1 MKVLSFPELKLRGI
15 PYTRAH
21 VRRLVGAGEFP
32 APVQLSPHRIA
43 WVESE
48 VDAWLKA
55 RIAARDRRNT
65 SPAE

>member
-1 MKVLSFPELKLRGI
+1 MKVLSFPELKSRKGV

-32 APVQLSPHRIA
+32 APVQLSPHRIC

-48 VDAWLKA
+48 IDEWLKA
-55 RIAARDRRNT
+55 RIAARDQAR
-65 SPAE
+65 